1 MAKTSLSKPLG
12 VLANGV
18 DGQVVLSWESVQ
30 RADGYEVFEK
40 AEEENVFLK
49 LRATKQC
56 KLVFKNKKRGSVYQ
70 YKVRAYKIYK
80 KNGEEKRIYSS
91 FGAVAR
97 TTVAKNST
105 STIKNF
111 LTTALAPVGSTM
123 YIWGGGWNKADTG
136 AGTDGLRIGLNASW
150 RKFCAKQ
157 KASYNYRKHRFAFG
171 NGLDCSGFVGWSV
184 YNINKNKKW
193 KTGSGL
199 CYKGIESSIYLCKVR
214 LGNL

>member
-1 MAKTSLSKPLG
+1 MLPWMRKRKEGNDEKEIHSMDIDSINIIFGTGADAMAKTSLRKPLG

-30 RADGYEVFEK
+30 GADGYEVFEK

-56 KLVFKNKKRGSVYQ
+56 KLVFKNKKRGSVYK

-97 TTVAKNST
+97 TTVAKT
-105 STIKNF
+105 Q
-111 LTTALAPVGSTM
+111 L
-123 YIWGGGWNKADTG
+123 
-136 AGTDGLRIGLNASW
+136 LRLKI
-150 RKFCAKQ
+150 F
-157 KASYNYRKHRFAFG
+157 
-171 NGLDCSGFVGWSV
+171 
-184 YNINKNKKW
+184 
-193 KTGSGL
+193 
-199 CYKGIESSIYLCKVR
+199 
-214 LGNL
+214 

>member
-1 MAKTSLSKPLG
+1 MMKKKYIAWILIVSILFLGRGADAMAKTSLSKPLG

-30 RADGYEVFEK
+30 RADGYEVFEITQ
-40 AEEENVFLK
+40 F
-49 LRATKQC
+49 Q
-56 KLVFKNKKRGSVYQ
+56 NKKRGSVYQ

-123 YIWGGGWNKADTG
+123 YIWGGGWIDA
-136 AGTDGLRIGLNASW
+136 
-150 RKFCAKQ
+150 
-157 KASYNYRKHRFAFG
+157 AF
-171 NGLDCSGFVGWSV
+171 DAFV
-184 YNINKNKKW
+184 
-193 KTGSGL
+193 T
-199 CYKGIESSIYLCKVR
+199 
-214 LGNL
+214 

>member
-1 MAKTSLSKPLG
+1 MMKKKYIAWILIVSILFLGRGADAMAKTSLSKPLG

-91 FGAVAR
+91 FGAVANGS
-97 TTVAKNST
+97 K
-105 STIKNF
+105 KLNF
-111 LTTALAPVGSTM
+111 
-123 YIWGGGWNKADTG
+123 YD
-136 AGTDGLRIGLNASW
+136 
-150 RKFCAKQ
+150 
-157 KASYNYRKHRFAFG
+157 
-171 NGLDCSGFVGWSV
+171 
-184 YNINKNKKW
+184 
-193 KTGSGL
+193 
-199 CYKGIESSIYLCKVR
+199 
-214 LGNL
+214 

>member
-1 MAKTSLSKPLG
+1 MLPWMRKGKEGNDEKEMHSMDIDSINIIFGTGSRCDGKNKFKKPLG

-30 RADGYEVFEK
+30 GADGYEVFEK

-97 TTVAKNST
+97 TTVAKT
-105 STIKNF
+105 Q
-111 LTTALAPVGSTM
+111 L
-123 YIWGGGWNKADTG
+123 
-136 AGTDGLRIGLNASW
+136 LRLKI
-150 RKFCAKQ
+150 F
-157 KASYNYRKHRFAFG
+157 
-171 NGLDCSGFVGWSV
+171 
-184 YNINKNKKW
+184 
-193 KTGSGL
+193 
-199 CYKGIESSIYLCKVR
+199 
-214 LGNL
+214 

>member
-1 MAKTSLSKPLG
+1 MAKTSLRKPLG

-30 RADGYEVFEK
+30 GADGYEVFEK
-40 AEEENVFLK
+40 TEEENVFLK

-136 AGTDGLRIGLNASW
+136 QVQTV
-150 RKFCAKQ
+150 CE
-157 KASYNYRKHRFAFG
+157 
-171 NGLDCSGFVGWSV
+171 LD
-184 YNINKNKKW
+184 
-193 KTGSGL
+193 
-199 CYKGIESSIYLCKVR
+199 
-214 LGNL
+214 

>member
-80 KNGEEKRIYSS
+80 KNGEEKRIYS
-91 FGAVAR
+91 
-97 TTVAKNST
+97 
-105 STIKNF
+105 
-111 LTTALAPVGSTM
+111 
-123 YIWGGGWNKADTG
+123 WGGCQNNGSKK
-136 AGTDGLRIGLNASW
+136 LN
-150 RKFCAKQ
+150 F
-157 KASYNYRKHRFAFG
+157 Y
-171 NGLDCSGFVGWSV
+171 D
-184 YNINKNKKW
+184 
-193 KTGSGL
+193 
-199 CYKGIESSIYLCKVR
+199 
-214 LGNL
+214 